1 MVAPPRTSEDD
12 DNMAETPRPKL
23 TLLGMAVSVMG
34 YFCMATVAD
43 APRQAKAQT
52 ERSAASSQGSAKNP
66 ASWKS
71 ALATVFWVGET
82 ETQDNDHIA
91 NFKSAWDARWVEHFG
106 GIDDPHNRCGY
117 EPCGF
122 KPKENPFYVALPYD
136 DMEEN
141 GRRKTVN
148 SFIPWDAPGA
158 KQSLLKNR
166 WVAVRAN
173 GITCYAQW
181 QDVGPFENDDAHY
194 VFGAAATP
202 KNTKGESAGIDLS
215 PAVRDCLK
223 VGGISRVLW
232 RHVDRREVPAGPW
245 NRTITRRPGP

>member
-1 MVAPPRTSEDD
+1 MVAPPRTSEDDD

-106 GIDDPHNRCGY
+106 AIDDPHNRCGY
-117 EPCGF
+117 EPRRLQ
-122 KPKENPFYVALPYD
+122 PKENPF
-136 DMEEN
+136 
-141 GRRKTVN
+141 
-148 SFIPWDAPGA
+148 
-158 KQSLLKNR
+158 
-166 WVAVRAN
+166 
-173 GITCYAQW
+173 
-181 QDVGPFENDDAHY
+181 
-194 VFGAAATP
+194 
-202 KNTKGESAGIDLS
+202 
-215 PAVRDCLK
+215 
-223 VGGISRVLW
+223 
-232 RHVDRREVPAGPW
+232 
-245 NRTITRRPGP
+245 